1 MDFDKAIEKYLE
13 LRKEC
18 DEINRKA
25 KVEIGK
31 RKETMKKLESWITLK
46 ADESGLKTVPTQR
59 GTGYWSTHH
68 TCTLAEP
75 ESFFQFVQDNDAWDL
90 LEKRAS
96 KTAVK
101 AHIEE
106 AGAPPPGVNFS
117 SYAVFN
123 VRETRSK

>member
-1 MDFDKAIEKYLE
+1 MDFEKAIDKYLT

-18 DEINRKA
+18 DEINRNA
-25 KVEIGK
+25 KVEVGK
-31 RKETMKKLESWITLK
+31 RKEVMKKLEAWISLK
-46 ADESGLKTVPTQR
+46 ADEAGLKTIPTQL

-75 ESFFQFVQDNDAWDL
+75 ESFFQYIKSEDAWDL

-101 AHIEE
+101 AFIEE
-106 AGAPPPGVNFS
+106 EGAPPPGVNFS
-117 SYAVFN
+117 SYMVFN
-123 VRETRSK
+123 VREQRSK